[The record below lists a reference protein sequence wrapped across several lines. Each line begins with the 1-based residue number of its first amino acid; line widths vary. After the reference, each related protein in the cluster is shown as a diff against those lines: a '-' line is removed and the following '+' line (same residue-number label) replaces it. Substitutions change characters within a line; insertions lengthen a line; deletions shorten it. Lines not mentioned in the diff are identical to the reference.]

1 MTCNFIQNFDIRNW
15 FLTFMTSRKQRA
27 RKGRKEEEKEERDDV
42 PNIGTPSLDRA
53 HLYRHAHTAF
63 CAVNY
68 HHCTD

>member
-1 MTCNFIQNFDIRNW
+1 MICNFVQNFDIRNW
-15 FLTFMTSRKQRA
+15 FLTSITSGKQRA
-27 RKGRKEEEKEERDDV
+27 RKGRKEEEKEERYDV
-42 PNIGTPSLDRA
+42 PISVHRA